1 MKNRFLRRG
10 ISLALSAVMTAGM
23 LAGCGGTSSGS
34 GTTQSTGSSGASSE
48 APVELTVFSQLANF
62 SGPVQG
68 WGGDLLLDK
77 FNVIL
82 NIVPDQNGAMSTRL
96 EEGNLGDI
104 VVFGADGD
112 DYIQAIDKGLLLDWN
127 EDDVLEDYG
136 QDILKNFP
144 DALEKNSLIQPEGGE
159 KIVHGF
165 GHNVGNTGKSG
176 IDSVLY
182 TWDVRWDLYEQ
193 LGHPA
198 VNELEDFVD
207 LFIDM
212 KELCPT
218 DDNGNPTYAFSMWPD
233 WDGNMVMYVKAM
245 ASAYYGYDEFGF
257 GLYDPETGDFYD
269 CLAKDGPYM
278 RVLKFMNTL
287 YRNGLIDPD
296 SMTATFD
303 TASEKM
309 KSSGA
314 FCSIFN
320 YAGRDAYNTV
330 EHAAENRTM
339 QSLVPAN
346 ARPIV
351 YGLSSKGGNRVW
363 TIGSKTEYPELCM
376 EVINFLS
383 TPEGAMTMWY
393 GPKGVCW
400 DYDED
405 GYIYFTELG
414 KAANLDPDGT
424 SMEEAGYKGSY
435 QDGIIQINNTTW
447 SVSAFN
453 PDSAAGEVF
462 NSALWK
468 SEQAE
473 ASCAAEQDWRDF
485 TGYSDWFNYECSL
498 NYLLSPGSD
507 YSEGSR
513 DDVLT
518 VKWNAIADTIVK
530 GSWNAI
536 YASSDDEY
544 EKIVAEMYGNAMSHG
559 YRECIDWCVNEAAI
573 RKAAEDAAK

>member
-1 MKNRFLRRG
+1 MKRKLFKKTA
-10 ISLALSAVMTAGM
+10 SLALAAVMCVAS
-23 LAGCGGTSSGS
+23 LSGCGR
-34 GTTQSTGSSGASSE
+34 TGSSGTGSAAGGG
-48 APVELTVFSQLANF
+48 APIELTVFSQLANF

-68 WGGDLLLDK
+68 WGGELLLEK

-104 VVFGADGD
+104 VVFGADGA

-127 EDDVLEDYG
+127 EDDLLADYG
-136 QDILKNFP
+136 QDIMTYFP
-144 DALEKNSLIQPEGGE
+144 EALEKNSTIQPEGATE
-159 KIVHGF
+159 QIVHGF
-165 GHNVGNTGKSG
+165 GHNVGNTGRSG
-176 IDSVLY
+176 VDSVLY

-207 LFIDM
+207 VFKAM
-212 KELCPT
+212 KEICPV
-218 DDNGNPTYAFSMWPD
+218 DDNGNPTYAFTMWPD

-269 CLAKDGPYM
+269 CLAQDGPYM

-287 YRNGLIDPD
+287 YQNGLIDPD
-296 SMTATFD
+296 SMTATYD

-320 YAGRDAYNTV
+320 YAGRDAYNTA
-330 EHAAENRTM
+330 EHAAQNRTM

-351 YGLSSKGGNRVW
+351 YGLSPRGGNRVW
-363 TIGSKTEYPELCM
+363 TIGAKTEYPELCM
-376 EVINFLS
+376 EIINWLS

-400 DYDED
+400 DINEE
-405 GYIYFTELG
+405 GYTYFTELG
-414 KAANLDPDGT
+414 KSASQDPEGT
-424 SMEEAGYKGSY
+424 SMEEAGYSGSY

-453 PDSAAGEVF
+453 PDSPVNEVF
-462 NSALWK
+462 NSTLWAT
-468 SEQAE
+468 EQTE
-473 ASCAAEQDWRDF
+473 ASCPAEQDWRDM
-485 TGYSDWFNYECSL
+485 TGYNDWFNYECSL

-507 YSEGSR
+507 YAEGAR
-513 DDVLT
+513 DDILT
-518 VKWNAIADTIVK
+518 VKWNAIGDTIVK

-536 YASSDDEY
+536 YAESDEEFDR
-544 EKIVAEMYGNAMSHG
+544 IVAEMYGNAMSHG
-559 YRECIDWCVNEAAI
+559 YRECVEWCLNEAAL
-573 RKAAEDAAK
+573 RKAAEDTLK